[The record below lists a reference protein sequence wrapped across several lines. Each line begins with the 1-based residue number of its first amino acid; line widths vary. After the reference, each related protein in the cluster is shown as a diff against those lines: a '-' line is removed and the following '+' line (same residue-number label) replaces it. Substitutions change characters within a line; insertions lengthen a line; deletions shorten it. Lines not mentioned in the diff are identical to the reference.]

1 MDQGILFRLERVI
14 PDIASSTGTVWVMK
28 LDHTDPR
35 PAYQRVADDL
45 RAAIAKGTYQPGD
58 QLPTLAELT
67 TRYGIAVMTARDA
80 IRQLTAE
87 GLAVSRQGKGAYV
100 LRQPSTD
107 ESITISD
114 ILDLLHQVSH
124 SVDDLTE
131 RMAVVEQALA
141 DHRSSPAAPP
151 QPTDD

>member
-1 MDQGILFRLERVI
+1 LFRLERVI
-14 PDIASSTGTVWVMK
+14 PGIASSTGTVRVME

-80 IRQLTAE
+80 IRQLTTE

-100 LRQPSTD
+100 LRQPSTE
-107 ESITISD
+107 ESVTISD
-114 ILDLLHQVSH
+114 ILDLLNQVSH
-124 SVDDLTE
+124 SVDDLTD
-131 RMAVVEQALA
+131 RMAVVEQTLA
-141 DHRSSPAAPP
+141 IRQNSTDSPP
-151 QPTDD
+151 QPADD

>member
-1 MDQGILFRLERVI
+1 MDQDILFHLERVI
-14 PDIASSTGTVWVMK
+14 PDIASSTGIVMVMK

-35 PAYQRVADDL
+35 PAYQRIADDL
-45 RAAIAKGTYQPGD
+45 RRAIAKGTYQPGD

-80 IRQLTAE
+80 IRQLTTE

-107 ESITISD
+107 ESTTISD
-114 ILDLLHQVSH
+114 ILDLLHQLSH
-124 SVDDLTE
+124 TVDDLTD
-131 RMAVVEQALA
+131 RMTVVEQTLA
-141 DHRSSPAAPP
+141 VRRNSTDSLP
-151 QPTDD
+151 QPDDD